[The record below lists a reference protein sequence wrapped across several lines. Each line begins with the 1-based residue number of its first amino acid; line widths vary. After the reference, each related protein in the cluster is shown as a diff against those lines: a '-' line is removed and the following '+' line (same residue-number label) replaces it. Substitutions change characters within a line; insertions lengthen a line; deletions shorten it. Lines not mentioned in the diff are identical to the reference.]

1 VATHKKRLEICDDDG
16 MHLMSV
22 YVEPDANGFE
32 GADLSGLGAPLIRS
46 LRGVSFRKA
55 TLYWA
60 CLAEADLSG
69 CNFEEA
75 DLRGATLTGALLVG
89 ANLRSA
95 QLCRDNLG
103 GPTQLQGAD
112 LTGADL
118 SAANLEGAE
127 YDSKTKFPSSFQP
140 KREGCV
146 LNDAR

>member
-1 VATHKKRLEICDDDG
+1 MATHKKRLEICDDDG

-22 YVEPDANGFE
+22 YVEPDADGFE
-32 GADLSGLGAPLIRS
+32 GADLSGLGAPLIRG

-75 DLRGATLTGALLVG
+75 DLRGATLTRTLLVG

-95 QLCRDNLG
+95 QLCRDSLG
-103 GPTQLQGAD
+103 GSTRLQGADFSHAD
-112 LTGADL
+112 LTGA
-118 SAANLEGAE
+118 NLDGAE
-127 YDSKTKFPSSFQP
+127 YDSQTKFPAGFHP

-146 LNDAR
+146 FKDAR

>member
-1 VATHKKRLEICDDDG
+1 MATNKKRLEICDDDG

-32 GADLSGLGAPLIRS
+32 GADLSGLGAPLIKG
-46 LRGVSFRKA
+46 LRDVSFRKA

-75 DLRGATLTGALLVG
+75 DLRGATLKGALLVG

-95 QLCRDNLG
+95 QLGKDNLG
-103 GPTQLQGAD
+103 GPTRLQGADFSDAD
-112 LTGADL
+112 LTGA
-118 SAANLEGAE
+118 NFEGAE
-127 YDSKTKFPSSFQP
+127 YDSRTKFPQGFQP

-146 LNDAR
+146 FKDAS

>member
-22 YVEPDANGFE
+22 HVEPDANGFE
-32 GADLSGLGAPLIRS
+32 GADLSGLGAPLIRG
-46 LRGVSFRKA
+46 LRGASFRKA

-103 GPTQLQGAD
+103 GSTQLQGAD
-112 LTGADL
+112 LSGADL
-118 SAANLEGAE
+118 VGANLEGAE
-127 YDSKTKFPSSFQP
+127 YDSQTKFPSGFQP
-140 KREGCV
+140 KREGCI
-146 LNDAR
+146 LKDAS